1 MKPDDLRLHPKPVH
15 TFRRQVYHCFN
26 AVFYAAN
33 DVLAWAVAPVSACVK
48 SIENRCHTLRA
59 IKGTNEVI
67 AIWVMQRVTKRNNFD
82 SMTLVYGNADFLHDI
97 VKSSPGAFA

>member
-48 SIENRCHTLRA
+48 SIENRSYA
-59 IKGTNEVI
+59 FSAVKGANQVV
-67 AIWVMQRVTKRNNFD
+67 AVRVM
-82 SMTLVYGNADFLHDI
+82 
-97 VKSSPGAFA
+97 